1 MGTTSKARMKSI
13 ILDVETIPCDTATL
27 EAVMPE
33 DVKSP
38 VMPDELKN
46 PFEPDWQA
54 KCPKYN
60 GDETKRAEW
69 LYMAKTKWQR
79 AADEAREKWQQN
91 ALEARARF
99 VENAALHAE
108 TGHVKLIGLSVAGE
122 RQIYLWEPDRDKVAI
137 AQAEATR
144 QGVALFS
151 PFMLEKQMFTRFARD
166 FVAMMEGGPK
176 AAPKLGRSTIIEPSA
191 RVITYYGNNF
201 DLLFLARRA
210 AIVAE
215 PMLMKFL
222 RLHRRGRYFDST
234 RFVDLHEEW
243 VLTDRETRT
252 GGLSGLCKILGVE
265 CKSRDDGST
274 FYKWYNQNPGEGI
287 AYLIQDLKCTEQCSE
302 RMGFE

>member
-1 MGTTSKARMKSI
+1 MKNI
-13 ILDVETIPCDTATL
+13 VLDIETIPCDTATL
-27 EAVMPE
+27 EALMPD

-69 LYMAKTKWQR
+69 LYTAKTKWQR

-91 ALEARARF
+91 ALDARARF

-122 RQIYLWEPDRDKVAI
+122 RQVYLWEPDRDKVAI

-166 FVAMMEGGPK
+166 FIALMQQGKPLMKVSRRVP
-176 AAPKLGRSTIIEPSA
+176 PPPLVFP
-191 RVITYYGNNF
+191 RVITYFGNTF
-201 DLLFLARRA
+201 DLPFLARRA
-210 AIVAE
+210 AIVGE
-215 PMLMKFL
+215 PLVMKFL
-222 RLHRRGRYFDST
+222 RGYMRGRYFDSQ
-234 RFVDLHEEW
+234 RFVDLHEAW
-243 VLTDRETRT
+243 VMGDRETRT

-287 AYLIQDLKCTEQCSE
+287 AYLLQDLRCTEQCAE
-302 RMGFE
+302 RMGFDA

>member
-1 MGTTSKARMKSI
+1 MKTI
-13 ILDVETIPCDTATL
+13 ILDIETCPVDTAKL
-27 EAVMPE
+27 EALMPE

-38 VMPDELKN
+38 VMPDELKS

-69 LYMAKTKWQR
+69 LYTAKTKWQR

-91 ALEARARF
+91 ALDARARF

-122 RQIYLWEPDRDKVAI
+122 RAIYLWEPDRDKVAI

-166 FVAMMEGGPK
+166 FIALMKPAEGVVAKKREMNRIASEMES
-176 AAPKLGRSTIIEPSA
+176 GRG
-191 RVITYYGNNF
+191 RVISYYGNNF
-201 DLLFLARRA
+201 DIPFLARRA
-210 AIVAE
+210 AICGE
-215 PMLMKFL
+215 PALLKML
-222 RLHRRGRYFDST
+222 RLYKRGRYLDSQL
-234 RFVDLHEEW
+234 FVDLHEEW
-243 VLTDRETRT
+243 TMGDRETRT

-265 CKSRDDGST
+265 CKSREDGST

-287 AYLIQDLKCTEQCSE
+287 AYLIQDLTCTEQCAAK
-302 RMGFE
+302 MGFE